1 MLKRKYLT
9 QTEIEVL
16 LNELEK
22 HAHSKRNLCMI
33 FMGFIHGFRVSELL
47 NLRISDVDLEGK
59 SLRVQR
65 LKNGFSTIHPM
76 VSREIQLIRHW
87 LIERPKYLPKKTV
100 LSDEQQMSSEEPEW
114 LFLSRSGQRMSRQ
127 QVYKIIR
134 QTSLKAKLSICANPH
149 MLRHACGYAL
159 ADNGVDTRL
168 IQDYLGHRNI
178 RHTVRYT
185 ASNAG
190 RFETIWDG
198 KGKRKQ
204 LTISTKLS
212 TAVSSSFLK
221 LVHFIIICKNR
232 HNFLILR

>member
-9 QTEIEVL
+9 QPEIEVL
-16 LNELEK
+16 LRELGK
-22 HAHSKRNLCMI
+22 QAHAERNICMI

-47 NLRISDVDLEGK
+47 NLKLSDVDLVSR

-65 LKNGFSTIHPM
+65 LKNGFSTVHPM
-76 VSREIQLIRHW
+76 VQREIQLIRHW
-87 LIERPKYLPKKTV
+87 LVERQNYLTKRRKT
-100 LSDEQQMSSEEPEW
+100 SPSSEAETDW
-114 LFLSRSGQRMSRQ
+114 LFISRNGQRISRQ
-127 QVYKIIR
+127 QMYKIIR

-190 RFETIWDG
+190 RFETVWTPNR
-198 KGKRKQ
+198 KRSQ
-204 LTISTKLS
+204 LTISTKVLTQDDLS
-212 TAVSSSFLK
+212 
-221 LVHFIIICKNR
+221 
-232 HNFLILR
+232 